1 MLTPRES
8 EILAKLGQGAS
19 SKQIARAL
27 DLSVRTV
34 EAHRQSI
41 KRKLELDG
49 QAELIRYAVEHA
61 RET

>member
-1 MLTPRES
+1 
-8 EILAKLGQGAS
+8 
-19 SKQIARAL
+19 
-27 DLSVRTV
+27 V

-61 RET
+61 RGGEPR

>member
-1 MLTPRES
+1 
-8 EILAKLGQGAS
+8 
-19 SKQIARAL
+19 
-27 DLSVRTV
+27 VRTV

-61 RET
+61 RGGEPR

>member
-8 EILAKLGQGAS
+8 QILSGLGRGQS
-19 SKQIARAL
+19 SKQMAQAL
-27 DLSVRTV
+27 GLSVRTV

-41 KRKLELDG
+41 RRKLELEV

-61 RET
+61 RDM